1 MIIWKSLLFDEG
13 LEFTHKTTVHM
24 LNEGIFHDTLP
35 CLPITFPKPCPPTPL
50 HCFAF
55 TKAIRV
61 SRNFVHL
68 PCQMLISPN
77 IKMRDVSLF
86 PVRKGRKETLRQ
98 SSDAASWYNLSGLY
112 TVQWFSPWLQIRI
125 RSDPYDFPIRIR
137 PIYGNVYV
145 FRFFYK

>member
-98 SSDAASWYNLSGLY
+98 SSDVASWYNLSEFY
-112 TVQWFSPWLQIRI
+112 QCSMVFTMVADA
-125 RSDPYDFPIRIR
+125 DPVGPLRLCYPNST
-137 PIYGNVYV
+137 YLWEC
-145 FRFFYK
+145 FFD